1 MRKRLLFLI
10 TACVVL
16 GLFAFLIVRSRR
28 QGSVEAAPE
37 PPAAQVSPA
46 QVGSISHIL
55 TLAAQFQPYQIVD
68 VHPKVS
74 GFIQHIYVDIGDKVH
89 AGETLAILE
98 VPELDEQLKS
108 TVAEVRK
115 TRDDVTRAEHEVS
128 RAEALYAAKHAD
140 NVRMQATAQAEPG
153 LIAQQ
158 ELDDTQ
164 AADLAAAAEVD
175 AAKAALSVARG
186 GAAVADADSERV
198 AAIQGYTNVVAPLDG
213 VITWRYADTG
223 ALIQSGTGTNNQA
236 LPIVKLAQSG
246 LLRLRMPIPEDAVRY
261 VHIGDEMQ
269 IRVNDLDRS
278 FIGKVVRFTRSVD
291 FETRTMQTEVDV
303 ENKDLTLD
311 PGMYANVNFILA
323 HADNVLT
330 IPVEALVLV
339 GNPQVG
345 HHYEAYVL
353 DASNHVHI
361 RNINVGLQGISLA
374 EIKGGLVTGDR
385 VIVGGQAKY
394 QDGEAV
400 TPVLAPRSA
409 NDVTRMQGG
418 TVDLTEDQ
426 GQED

>member
-46 QVGSISHIL
+46 QIGSISHIL

-74 GFIQHIYVDIGDKVH
+74 GFIEHIYVDIGDKVH

-98 VPELDEQLKS
+98 VPELAAQLKS

-115 TRDDVTRAEHEVS
+115 SQDDVTRAEHEVS

-164 AADLAAAAEVD
+164 AADLAAASEVD
-175 AAKAALSVARG
+175 AAKAALAAARG
-186 GAAVADADSERV
+186 GSAVADADSERV

-278 FIGKVVRFTRSVD
+278 FVGKVVRFTRSVD

-323 HADNVLT
+323 HAENVLT
-330 IPVEALVLV
+330 IPVEALVLT
-339 GNPQVG
+339 GNPVVG
-345 HHYEAYVL
+345 HHYVVYTL

-361 RNINVGLQGISLA
+361 RQVDVGLQGSSLA
-374 EIKGGLVTGDR
+374 QIKAGLATGDR

-394 QDGEAV
+394 QDSEAV
-400 TPVLAPRSA
+400 TPVLAPRPA

-418 TVDLTEDQ
+418 TVDMTEDQ